1 MSITKL
7 ISFLI
12 SIVIC
17 NANNILLEENN
28 FIHLKG
34 EINSHSSSKFILDLN
49 KNENN
54 DIIIYIDSNGGYV
67 NYGQEI
73 IAAIEN
79 TINFGKNIFC
89 IADRAYSMGFVIF
102 QSCPYRYVTKKSVL
116 MQHPIHIPVL
126 SGSLQ
131 MVINQLE
138 LIKKENSELIT
149 FQSNRLEM
157 DEEEFVKRVSHEWW
171 ISGDDNLQFKT
182 ADEMVSV
189 NCSKELYETEKKTI
203 ITNGFL
209 QTKEVVKCPLI
220 KNDDN
225 F

>member
-1 MSITKL
+1 MNITKL
-7 ISFLI
+7 ISVLI
-12 SIVIC
+12 SVVIC
-17 NANNILLEENN
+17 NADNILLEDNN

-67 NYGQEI
+67 NHGQEI
-73 IAAIEN
+73 IGAIEN
-79 TINFGKNIFC
+79 TVDGGKNVFC
-89 IADRAYSMGFVIF
+89 IADRAYSMGFIIF
-102 QSCPYRYVTKKSVL
+102 QSCPYRYVTKNSVL
-116 MQHPIHIPVL
+116 MQHPMHIPSL

-131 MVINQLE
+131 TVINQLE

-157 DEEEFVKRVSHEWW
+157 EEEEFVKRVSHEWW
-171 ISGDDNLQFKT
+171 ISGYDNLKFKA
-182 ADEMVSV
+182 ADEIITV

-220 KNDDN
+220 KDDN
-225 F
+225 NF